1 MKMNTKKNQK
11 KRILPVIGA
20 AIICLLAG
28 LWMIQPDFA
37 RAAQTDEETV
47 LIGYYENEVFQE
59 GAKAGEVKKGYAYE
73 YYLKLSEYTGWKY
86 EYVYGSFSDLY
97 QMLLDGKIDLLAG
110 LAWKEDRGNLIGY
123 PKQPMGNEIY
133 SLVKHSADMDITTD
147 PASLSGKTIGVLD
160 SAMKDV
166 LNRFLQE
173 RHVNADVKIYPD
185 YQTLFADFDSGKLD
199 VLAAEGDGAYGRK
212 DAEIV
217 MSFGESDYFLCVNK
231 KRPDLLKELN
241 TAQEMLSVEEPN
253 YIYSLKAKYYP
264 STLSAMTFSAA
275 EKTWL
280 DEHSRLRIGP
290 FGPRSQASL
299 QRA

>member
-1 MKMNTKKNQK
+1 MKMNIKKNQK
-11 KRILPVIGA
+11 KRILYVIGV

-110 LAWKEDRGNLIGY
+110 LAWKEDRGDLIGY
-123 PKQPMGNEIY
+123 PEQPMGNEIY

-160 SAMKDV
+160 SAMKD
-166 LNRFLQE
+166 
-173 RHVNADVKIYPD
+173 
-185 YQTLFADFDSGKLD
+185 
-199 VLAAEGDGAYGRK
+199 
-212 DAEIV
+212 
-217 MSFGESDYFLCVNK
+217 C
-231 KRPDLLKELN
+231 
-241 TAQEMLSVEEPN
+241 
-253 YIYSLKAKYYP
+253 
-264 STLSAMTFSAA
+264 
-275 EKTWL
+275 
-280 DEHSRLRIGP
+280 
-290 FGPRSQASL
+290 
-299 QRA
+299 

>member
-1 MKMNTKKNQK
+1 MIIEKNQK
-11 KRILPVIGA
+11 KRILSVMAA

-28 LWMIQPDFA
+28 FLMIQPGSA
-37 RAAQTDEETV
+37 YAAQTDEETV

-59 GAKAGEVKKGYAYE
+59 GAKAGEAKNGYAYE

-110 LAWKEDRGNLIGY
+110 LAWKEDREDLIGY
-123 PKQPMGNEIY
+123 PDQPMGDETYN
-133 SLVKHSADMDITTD
+133 LVKHGSDMDITTD

-166 LNRFLQE
+166 LNRFLTE
-173 RHVNADVKIYPD
+173 RNVKARVKLYQD
-185 YQTLFADFDSGKLD
+185 YKTLFSDFDSGKLD

-217 MSFGESDYFLCVNK
+217 IPFGESDYYLCVNHN
-231 KRPDLLKELN
+231 RPDLLKELN

-253 YIYSLKAKYYP
+253 YIYSLKANDGVFCSGKNM
-264 STLSAMTFSAA
+264 A
-275 EKTWL
+275 
-280 DEHSRLRIGP
+280 G
-290 FGPRSQASL
+290 
-299 QRA
+299 